1 MAINI
6 FKFLGLDPGESDNT
20 VLAALLK
27 EKQKW
32 TNKMSQQPE
41 RAKMKLDQIK
51 ELEAE
56 KQANPNMLDEH
67 RKLYKNLLK
76 EEKKAQE
83 KALRDEARIFVV
95 NGEIEET
102 HLKALQK
109 KNPAFT
115 LDEILRILGAR
126 IKAKR
131 RPRPVNTDKGKL
143 IDRFIYKGITDEL
156 KIVGKADLYDFLGL
170 RKSASIADIKI
181 RNEEL
186 YTEITRGSISATG
199 NAGKNLTGMIKTWLY
214 TDEKRQ
220 DYDKT
225 LNYEAFQGIARM
237 IDQIASTGKLIQPGQ
252 YKMLVEECTKNGMS
266 LEKAEGLIWDYAE
279 GKEIT
284 IVDGGIS
291 SNAMTCRFCGS
302 INDKNASV
310 CKECGMPLVITCPKC
325 GQRSTSHEELRC
337 TKCGFNI
344 GEMPKALTSLS
355 QSETLLGFRNVDGA
369 MQCYLEAERYWPGYQ
384 GLAQTLA
391 KIQQVAPA
399 APSSLKVSMS
409 GNTVNLE
416 WDAAQTR
423 YIKYE
428 YIVVRKAGGAPNSPS
443 DGRQIAVTQDSK
455 VSDILDESGVN
466 FYYAV
471 YTRNGKSVS
480 SNGAKS
486 PKPVMSVANMN
497 ARDITLDIQET
508 QIGFNFKKTHATYIE
523 IYRDGSK
530 IGSITG
536 STFIDNKLQTGR
548 SYNYRFVAVYTD
560 AGGTLRPSSGLEM
573 TLSPI
578 EMPKPVELQLS
589 DSEKEATISWRKPA
603 VGTLILF
610 QDDKPFPYLAGNK
623 VSLDGLRY
631 SQVETVG
638 TSVRIPKN
646 WSGIRYYLPVTV
658 QGTVGVAGEGV
669 SITSIDSVRGV
680 TAMLEGNK
688 VIVKWQW
695 TGVSAVRISYSIDGA
710 MSKDVDVMKVSS
722 STPEYVI
729 LAPASS
735 KSIAVSVMALVKT
748 DKQTLTSAPERKVI
762 SLKAAKVE
770 FVSACNVKRMLF
782 LPSDQYD
789 LTVMTDS
796 ALPCDLHILLSESV
810 PPANLTNY
818 RPAAVIK
825 ASQLVPGQSKTV
837 RLEYKRMSR
846 SAPLYFRLIAADRAI
861 AKTMRVVSEIQKI
874 D

>member
-6 FKFLGLDPGESDNT
+6 FKFLGMDPGESDNT

-56 KQANPNMLDEH
+56 KQANPNMLAEH
-67 RKLYKNLLK
+67 RKLYKDLLK

-83 KALRDEARIFVV
+83 KVLRDEARIFVV

-170 RKSASIADIKI
+170 RKSASIADIKK

-186 YTEITRGSISATG
+186 YTEITRGSISTTG

-291 SNAMTCRFCGS
+291 SNAVTCRFCGS

-325 GQRSTSHEELRC
+325 GQRSTSDEELRC

-344 GEMPKALTSLS
+344 GRCP
-355 QSETLLGFRNVDGA
+355 
-369 MQCYLEAERYWPGYQ
+369 
-384 GLAQTLA
+384 
-391 KIQQVAPA
+391 
-399 APSSLKVSMS
+399 
-409 GNTVNLE
+409 
-416 WDAAQTR
+416 
-423 YIKYE
+423 
-428 YIVVRKAGGAPNSPS
+428 
-443 DGRQIAVTQDSK
+443 
-455 VSDILDESGVN
+455 
-466 FYYAV
+466 
-471 YTRNGKSVS
+471 
-480 SNGAKS
+480 
-486 PKPVMSVANMN
+486 
-497 ARDITLDIQET
+497 
-508 QIGFNFKKTHATYIE
+508 
-523 IYRDGSK
+523 
-530 IGSITG
+530 
-536 STFIDNKLQTGR
+536 
-548 SYNYRFVAVYTD
+548 
-560 AGGTLRPSSGLEM
+560 
-573 TLSPI
+573 
-578 EMPKPVELQLS
+578 
-589 DSEKEATISWRKPA
+589 
-603 VGTLILF
+603 
-610 QDDKPFPYLAGNK
+610 
-623 VSLDGLRY
+623 
-631 SQVETVG
+631 
-638 TSVRIPKN
+638 
-646 WSGIRYYLPVTV
+646 
-658 QGTVGVAGEGV
+658 
-669 SITSIDSVRGV
+669 
-680 TAMLEGNK
+680 
-688 VIVKWQW
+688 
-695 TGVSAVRISYSIDGA
+695 
-710 MSKDVDVMKVSS
+710 
-722 STPEYVI
+722 
-729 LAPASS
+729 
-735 KSIAVSVMALVKT
+735 
-748 DKQTLTSAPERKVI
+748 
-762 SLKAAKVE
+762 
-770 FVSACNVKRMLF
+770 
-782 LPSDQYD
+782 
-789 LTVMTDS
+789 
-796 ALPCDLHILLSESV
+796 
-810 PPANLTNY
+810 
-818 RPAAVIK
+818 
-825 ASQLVPGQSKTV
+825 
-837 RLEYKRMSR
+837 RL
-846 SAPLYFRLIAADRAI
+846 
-861 AKTMRVVSEIQKI
+861 
-874 D
+874 